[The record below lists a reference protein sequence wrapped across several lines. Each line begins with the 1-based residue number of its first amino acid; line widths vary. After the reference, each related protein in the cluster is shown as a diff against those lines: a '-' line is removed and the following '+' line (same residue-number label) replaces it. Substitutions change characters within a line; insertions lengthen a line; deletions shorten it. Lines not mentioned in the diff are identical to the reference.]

1 MLSETC
7 ICSIG
12 CGEPDEPVIGGTHVS
27 EPNQPIG
34 DVLRGIEIEPVPE
47 GWTVVDALV
56 LAKCLNVEGQPIWS
70 LRFTEGLNS
79 EELLG
84 ALQIQVELLTR
95 GILEDWQDR

>member
-1 MLSETC
+1 MSA
-7 ICSIG
+7 
-12 CGEPDEPVIGGTHVS
+12 
-27 EPNQPIG
+27 PNQPIG

-47 GWTVVDALV
+47 GWNVVDALV

-70 LRFTEGLNS
+70 LRFTDGLNS

-84 ALQIQVELLTR
+84 ALEIQVELLTR